1 MRHYIVGLLIAG
13 VSIAAAP
20 SRIATEFA
28 ARWTRTRP
36 MMMGVAEAMP
46 AGQYAFR
53 PDPPS
58 MTFGEQILHIVQTN
72 QAFCEGLKDRQAAR
86 VPSTTDKATL
96 VKLLGESFDTCA
108 ATIGSLTDAELD
120 AVHNSP
126 DGRMPGREVLL
137 ALYAHMAHHRGQM
150 EVYLRI
156 KGIAPPGYIF

>member
-1 MRHYIVGLLIAG
+1 MKRYAVCLMFAG
-13 VSIAAAP
+13 AAIAAAP
-20 SRIATEFA
+20 SRNATDFA
-28 ARWTRTRP
+28 ARWTKTRP
-36 MMMGVAEAMP
+36 MMLGVAEAMP
-46 AGQYAFR
+46 AAQYAFR

-72 QAFCEGLKDRQAAR
+72 NAFCAGLKDQRAAH
-86 VPSTTDKATL
+86 VEATADKAAL
-96 VKLLGESFDTCA
+96 IKLLGESFDACA
-108 ATIGSLTDAELD
+108 ATIGPLSDSELE

-156 KGIAPPGYIF
+156 KGIAPPGYVF

>member
-1 MRHYIVGLLIAG
+1 MKHYIVGLLIAG

-28 ARWTRTRP
+28 GRWTKTRP

-86 VPSTTDKATL
+86 VQSTTDKATL

>member
-1 MRHYIVGLLIAG
+1 
-13 VSIAAAP
+13 
-20 SRIATEFA
+20 
-28 ARWTRTRP
+28 
-36 MMMGVAEAMP
+36 MP

-86 VPSTTDKATL
+86 VQSTTDKATL

-156 KGIAPPGYIF
+156 KGIAPPEYIF

>member
-1 MRHYIVGLLIAG
+1 MKHYIVGLLIAG

-28 ARWTRTRP
+28 GRWTKTRP

-58 MTFGEQILHIVQTN
+58 RTFGEQILHIVQTN

-86 VPSTTDKATL
+86 VQSTTDKATL